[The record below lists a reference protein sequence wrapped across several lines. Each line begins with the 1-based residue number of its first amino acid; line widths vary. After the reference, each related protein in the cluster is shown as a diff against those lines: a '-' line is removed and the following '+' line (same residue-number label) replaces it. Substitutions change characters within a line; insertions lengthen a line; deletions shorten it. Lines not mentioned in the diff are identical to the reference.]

1 MIIDEYESNI
11 MAFTAALKEILRL
24 SDENKRL
31 KELSA
36 EIELPAER
44 LELLESTDKLSPL
57 SPAARAASARRA
69 SVR

>member
-44 LELLESTDKLSPL
+44 LELLESMDE
-57 SPAARAASARRA
+57 
-69 SVR
+69 

>member
-44 LELLESTDKLSPL
+44 LELLESTDK
-57 SPAARAASARRA
+57 
-69 SVR
+69 